1 MNPVFHGTIRETMRN
16 FKCINSFNFA
26 QCYSFFF
33 FRRLRTI
40 VLSIKRRFC
49 IKHGENK
56 YQQKFTFKYYVLTPF
71 TLFLV
76 NIPLLTFIKYLQY
89 AGNTVVCF
97 QNLLLKYLI
106 RKNRIVLSKVR
117 IINILIVNFIRKK
130 KYLYTNKYIYLFA
143 NLN

>member
-1 MNPVFHGTIRETMRN
+1 MLFL
-16 FKCINSFNFA
+16 
-26 QCYSFFF
+26 FF

-76 NIPLLTFIKYLQY
+76 NTFDFYKIFTICWKH
-89 AGNTVVCF
+89 GC
-97 QNLLLKYLI
+97 LLLE
-106 RKNRIVLSKVR
+106 
-117 IINILIVNFIRKK
+117 
-130 KYLYTNKYIYLFA
+130 FA
-143 NLN
+143 S

>member
-1 MNPVFHGTIRETMRN
+1 MKQCVISNVLIRLISRN
-16 FKCINSFNFA
+16 VIP
-26 QCYSFFF
+26 FF

-40 VLSIKRRFC
+40 VLSIKRRVC

-97 QNLLLKYLI
+97 
-106 RKNRIVLSKVR
+106 
-117 IINILIVNFIRKK
+117 
-130 KYLYTNKYIYLFA
+130 
-143 NLN
+143 